1 MHLHMLMH
9 MQTYLV
15 CIQTYHLSH
24 THTLSLSLSL
34 SLSIS
39 LSLSPLSGY
48 SFGNTR
54 CTLKG
59 KIR

>member
-34 SLSIS
+34 YLSLS

-48 SFGNTR
+48 SFGNTGV
-54 CTLKG
+54 L
-59 KIR
+59 

>member
-34 SLSIS
+34 YLS
-39 LSLSPLSGY
+39 LSLSLSHHCPDIASETHGV
-48 SFGNTR
+48 
-54 CTLKG
+54 L
-59 KIR
+59 